1 MVTFRRK
8 YKKLNKGLSYVTKR
22 TPSNKRI
29 ADRRDT
35 LDFVDLI
42 AFSNERLSDG
52 LSHSGKT
59 FSYDAKIFLP
69 TDFQAQKIMQWD
81 TVGLQDGDKLNLYH
95 PASGLNDLLGIR
107 NNDYLDALALL
118 K

>member
-1 MVTFRRK
+1 MAC
-8 YKKLNKGLSYVTKR
+8 L
-22 TPSNKRI
+22 TPAR
-29 ADRRDT
+29 
-35 LDFVDLI
+35 L
-42 AFSNERLSDG
+42 FS
-52 LSHSGKT
+52 H
-59 FSYDAKIFLP
+59 DAKNFLP

-81 TVGLQDGDKLNLYH
+81 TDGLQDGDKLNLYH